1 MIADSIAE
9 VGIIEPPVVFPDRR
23 QPCTYLLLDGHLRV
37 ILSRYGDSGKSR
49 RGLDQAGPST
59 RGGPGILATRAADNE
74 RNTAWT
80 RELFAAVQP
89 LVFPGGIRELT
100 RRLVNRVDVSDL
112 LARWHSRRRIG
123 DESGS
128 TGRLLLSR

>member
-1 MIADSIAE
+1 MIADLIAE
-9 VGIIEPPVVFPDRR
+9 VGIIKPPAFPIAGS
-23 QPCTYLLLDGHLRV
+23 PAYLLLDGHLRV
-37 ILSRYGDSGKSR
+37 ILSRYGDFGKSR

-100 RRLVNRVDVSDL
+100 RCLVNRVDVSDL
-112 LARWHSRRRIG
+112 LARWAQSQEDRR
-123 DESGS
+123 
-128 TGRLLLSR
+128 